1 MIEKCNR
8 PAAILDK
15 MPAHGFIWDIQR
27 VCRLAQGAY
36 WVSEGGG

>member
-27 VCRLAQGAY
+27 VCHWRMEPMVAL
-36 WVSEGGG
+36 SL